1 MLCGWLSP
9 VGSFYP
15 CGPYGH
21 VELAN
26 ELTRAHYSG
35 LSSPLCEDDFLL
47 QKQWM
52 KLFCDGIVIGDFF
65 HFNLSKPARLIT
77 DEQIHFISGQH
88 CRLSRKQERC
98 LSMYLEAEELL

>member
-9 VGSFYP
+9 RGSFYP

-21 VELAN
+21 IELAN
-26 ELTRAHYSG
+26 ELAKEHYSV
-35 LSSPLCEDDFLL
+35 LSNSVCEDDFLL

-52 KLFCDGIVIGDFF
+52 KLFCDGIVVGDFF
-65 HFNLSKPARLIT
+65 HMNLSRPAKLIT
-77 DEQIHFISGQH
+77 NEQIHFITDKH
-88 CRLSRKQERC
+88 THLSRKQERC

>member
-9 VGSFYP
+9 IGSFYP

-21 VELAN
+21 VDLAN
-26 ELTRAHYSG
+26 ELAKEHYSD
-35 LSSPLCEDDFLL
+35 LSYSICEDDFLL
-47 QKQWM
+47 QNRWM

-65 HFNLSKPARLIT
+65 HLEPSTPEKLIT
-77 DEQIHFISGQH
+77 DEQIHFITKQH

-98 LSMYLEAEELL
+98 LSMYLEAEALL